1 MAERPGV
8 WALISPHADQPMN
21 DADGQPRVSVI
32 VPVHSGGAALRECL
46 ASVAGADPAPVET
59 IVVADGGGDGDKDAG
74 AEFGARVLV
83 VPEQMGPAAARNL
96 GAQAAAGDIVFF
108 IDADVT
114 VPPDTIAK
122 VARAFAGAPRVA
134 AVFGSYDDAPAR
146 PNFLSQY
153 KNLAHHYIHQ
163 TAGEDASTFWSGCG
177 AVRRETFLEMGGF
190 DESYG
195 SPCIEDIELGYR
207 LRQAGYDVRLCKAL
221 QVKHLKEWRAAGL
234 LKAEVFYRAVPWTEL
249 ILRHRRLTNNLNLR
263 LSGRV
268 SVVAAFSMLIALA
281 AALIW
286 PHALF
291 AAGALVLLLLAV
303 NAPLYVF
310 FWRKRGPWFALA
322 TIPWNWFYYFYGG
335 LGFAIGV
342 FRHLFGWGRGRRV
355 AGGPA

>member
-1 MAERPGV
+1 MNEAERQPS
-8 WALISPHADQPMN
+8 ISI
-21 DADGQPRVSVI
+21 VI
-32 VPVHSGGAALRECL
+32 PVHSGGPALRECL
-46 ASVAGADPAPVET
+46 ASVAGADPAPIEI
-59 IVVADGGGDGDKDAG
+59 IVVADGGGDSDKNAG
-74 AEFGARVLV
+74 EEFGARVLV
-83 VPEQMGPAAARNL
+83 VPEQGGPAAARNL

-108 IDADVT
+108 IDADVA

-122 VARAFAGAPRVA
+122 VARVFAGEPRVA
-134 AVFGSYDDAPAR
+134 ALFGSYDDAPAR

-163 TAGEDASTFWSGCG
+163 TAREDASTFWSGCG

-190 DESYG
+190 DENYG

-207 LRQAGYDVRLCKAL
+207 LRQAGHEIRLCKAL
-221 QVKHLKEWRAAGL
+221 QVKHLKEWRAAAF
-234 LKAEVFYRAVPWTEL
+234 LKAEVFYRAVPWAEL
-249 ILRHRRLTNNLNLR
+249 ILHHRRLANDLNLR

-268 SVVAAFSMLIALA
+268 SVVAAYSMLIALA

-286 PHALF
+286 PRALF
-291 AAGALVLLLLAV
+291 VAGALALLLLAV

-322 TIPWNWFYYFYGG
+322 AIPWNWFYYFYGG

-342 FRHLFGWGRGRRV
+342 FRHLLGRGSGRRA

>member
-1 MAERPGV
+1 MNEAE
-8 WALISPHADQPMN
+8 
-21 DADGQPRVSVI
+21 GQPGVSVI
-32 VPVHSGGAALRECL
+32 IPVHNGGAALRECL

-59 IVVADGGGDGDKDAG
+59 IVVADGGGASDRNAG
-74 AEFGARVLV
+74 EEFGARVLV
-83 VPEQMGPAAARNL
+83 VPEQRGPAAARNL
-96 GAQAAAGDIVFF
+96 GVQAAVGDIVFF
-108 IDADVT
+108 IDADVA

-122 VARAFAGAPRVA
+122 VAQAFAGEPRVA

-163 TAGEDASTFWSGCG
+163 TANEDASTFWSGCG

-190 DESYG
+190 DENYG

-207 LRQAGYDVRLCKAL
+207 LRQAGYEIRLCKAL

-249 ILRHRRLTNNLNLR
+249 ILHHRRLTNDLNLR

-268 SVVAAFSMLIALA
+268 SVVAAYSALIALA

-286 PHALF
+286 PRALF
-291 AAGALVLLLLAV
+291 VAGALALLLLAV

-310 FWRKRGPWFALA
+310 FRRKRGPWFALA
-322 TIPWNWFYYFYGG
+322 AIPWNWFYYFYGG

-342 FRHLFGWGRGRRV
+342 LRCLLGRGQGPLRRR
-355 AGGPA
+355 GPT